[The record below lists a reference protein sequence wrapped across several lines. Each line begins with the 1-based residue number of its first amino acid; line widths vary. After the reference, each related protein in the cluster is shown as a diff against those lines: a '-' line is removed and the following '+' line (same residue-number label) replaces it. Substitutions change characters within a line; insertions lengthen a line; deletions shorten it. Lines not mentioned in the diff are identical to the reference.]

1 LAFLALMIR
10 KMFPGSRIVKTIT
23 VVISAPDELDYIAA
37 LFQLYRP
44 K

>member
-1 LAFLALMIR
+1 MELYLNISEGFMFLFLA
-10 KMFPGSRIVKTIT
+10 VV
-23 VVISAPDELDYIAA
+23 VVISAPDRLDYIAA